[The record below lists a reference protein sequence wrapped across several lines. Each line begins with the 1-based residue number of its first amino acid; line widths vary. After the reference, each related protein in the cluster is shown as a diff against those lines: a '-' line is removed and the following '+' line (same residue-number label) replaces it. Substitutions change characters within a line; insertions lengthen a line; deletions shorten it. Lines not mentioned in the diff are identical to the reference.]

1 MQKVHSQDGR
11 GRHPSRAARNAHQH
25 SQLLAGGAAGVT
37 RLLVFLV
44 ILLLWIVPIWFTA
57 PAEVVLSS
65 VGGIVIG
72 RTFGELKSVLPQGI
86 MCEDSLIAA
95 GKMSAILVAVMLC
108 ASIVLVEIDSALSR
122 SG

>member
-1 MQKVHSQDGR
+1 M
-11 GRHPSRAARNAHQH
+11 
-25 SQLLAGGAAGVT
+25 T

-57 PAEVVLSS
+57 PVEVVLSS

-72 RTFGELKSVLPQGI
+72 RTYGELKSVLPQGI
-86 MCEDSLIAA
+86 MREVSLIAA